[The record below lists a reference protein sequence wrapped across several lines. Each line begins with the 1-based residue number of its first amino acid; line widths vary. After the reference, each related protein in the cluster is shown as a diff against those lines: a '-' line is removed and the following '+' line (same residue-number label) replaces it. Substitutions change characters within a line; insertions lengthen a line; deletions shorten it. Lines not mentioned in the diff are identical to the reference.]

1 MVVMKTFPVYDNN
14 TLTLTLFRLSLSRI
28 TATNTIPHD
37 TKGTSLHM
45 TELRLLWK

>member
-14 TLTLTLFRLSLSRI
+14 ILTLTIFRLSLSRT

-37 TKGTSLHM
+37 TKGTNLYM
-45 TELRLLWK
+45 AELRLLWK